1 MKNRAYMSS
10 PILYS
15 ELLLN
20 IRYVNVFVVLPSY
33 QTDKT
38 TVKLSPDRKFFHLS
52 HDSKS
57 FSIELPCEVSGDSD
71 LVIPV
76 ILEKSLLFRLQL
88 SDNINSAG
96 LFAQVESPFPA
107 HSLSATTQIAC
118 SSCQSTITE
127 GKIETWRD
135 VPREN
140 WAEMMDFWHC
150 HRPNDSHIYA
160 GSVAS
165 EGYAASNVIL
175 ARQGLGL
182 VDKCHLIVFGKDCSN
197 IEVSA

>member
-1 MKNRAYMSS
+1 MKNCAYMSS

-20 IRYVNVFVVLPSY
+20 IRHVNVFVVLPSY
-33 QTDKT
+33 RTEKT
-38 TVKLSPDRKFFHLS
+38 TAKLSPDRNFFHLY
-52 HDSKS
+52 HDSQTI
-57 FSIELPCEVSGDSD
+57 SIELPCEVSGDLD

-76 ILEKSLLFRLQL
+76 VAEKSMLFRLQV
-88 SDNINSAG
+88 SENIKSAC

-107 HSLSATTQIAC
+107 ESLSPTTQIAC
-118 SSCQSTITE
+118 RSCQSTITK
-127 GKIETWRD
+127 GKIGTWRD

-160 GSVAS
+160 GSIAS
-165 EGYAASNVIL
+165 KGCAASNIIL

-182 VDKCHLIVFGKDCSN
+182 VDKCHLIVFSEDCSN
-197 IEVSA
+197 IEVST